1 MRIALLLRNVAER
14 GGAAVYARRITEA
27 LLRVDPSNEYVL
39 VFASEEGRQRFGH
52 PRAQN
57 IVVRAPDKLTWDQVA
72 VPLALRRERVD
83 VVFSTKHSIPL
94 APAAPRVFMLHGA
107 EWVAYPRDYYALD
120 RLYHQVALPLYLRSA
135 ERVITISH
143 DSARRMLTF
152 MPELASKLA
161 VVHHGVTEGFA
172 PVVDEARLAEARQ
185 RLGLPERFLLYV
197 GQVYPHKNAW
207 PAS

>member
-1 MRIALLLRNVAER
+1 MDGPLPGEVDLRIALLLRNVAER

-39 VFASEEGRQRFGH
+39 VFASEEGRERFGQ

-94 APAAPRVFMLHGA
+94 APVAPRVFMLHGRS
-107 EWVAYPRDYYALD
+107 EERRVGKGWMRGL
-120 RLYHQVALPLYLRSA
+120 LR
-135 ERVITISH
+135 
-143 DSARRMLTF
+143 
-152 MPELASKLA
+152 
-161 VVHHGVTEGFA
+161 
-172 PVVDEARLAEARQ
+172 
-185 RLGLPERFLLYV
+185 
-197 GQVYPHKNAW
+197 
-207 PAS
+207 